1 MNRGGKKN
9 IDKEIM
15 DKEIIDKKN
24 GIGIRKMLLTD
35 VPQVCEIEKRTFS
48 IPWSEKAF
56 EDSLKLPHALFVVAC
71 LGEQILGYCGLY
83 QVFNEGDITNI
94 AVNPKYR
101 KHGVASNLLLN
112 LLDICKSLNCNDIT
126 LEVRES
132 NIPAQN
138 LYKKFDFKE
147 EGIRKG
153 YYSDNGE
160 NAIIMW
166 KRG

>member
-1 MNRGGKKN
+1 MKDVHINGVYN
-9 IDKEIM
+9 LSKE
-15 DKEIIDKKN
+15 
-24 GIGIRKMLLTD
+24 
-35 VPQVCEIEKRTFS
+35 CFA
-48 IPWSEKAF
+48 IPWTL
-56 EDSLKLPHALFVVAC
+56 DSITNELNNPLAKYIIAENLETNEVIGFVGVWIIA
-71 LGEQILGYCGLY
+71 G
-83 QVFNEGDITNI
+83 EGDITNI